1 MMKKLETK
9 LETKNFMSKNRFY
22 KASMS
27 ETLGNRYN
35 SPTKNIVNL
44 YSRWSNGGSGILMT
58 GNVMVDRNA
67 LGEPGNIVIEDE
79 RDITLLKNWA
89 KVGTQNNN
97 HLWMQIN
104 HPGKQSPK
112 NLSKEPVAPS
122 SIPVGGNLSNVFNHP
137 RALKHDEILGII
149 KRFGNTAY
157 IAKKAGFTGVQIH
170 AAHGYLINQF
180 LSPYHNKRNDAWGG
194 SLENRMRFLMEVYH
208 EIRRRTG
215 EKFPIAVKLNSADFQ
230 RGGFTEEDSMKVL
243 KAIDKAGIDLIEISG
258 GNYENPVMFEGSNI
272 RESTK
277 KREAYF
283 LDYADKARKLVN
295 TPIVVTGGFRS
306 AEGMEAAINSG
317 SIDMVGIA
325 KSLVINPDLP
335 NQIINGTY
343 ITPDLPRITTNVK
356 FIDKKLGSMLEL
368 SWYEAQFYLMAHGKN
383 PNLKLNIWRALW
395 ISFKKN
401 GIISFTKRR

>member
-1 MMKKLETK
+1 
-9 LETKNFMSKNRFY
+9 
-22 KASMS
+22 
-27 ETLGNRYN
+27 
-35 SPTKNIVNL
+35 
-44 YSRWSNGGSGILMT
+44 MT

-258 GNYENPVMFEGSNI
+258 
-272 RESTK
+272 
-277 KREAYF
+277 
-283 LDYADKARKLVN
+283 
-295 TPIVVTGGFRS
+295 
-306 AEGMEAAINSG
+306 
-317 SIDMVGIA
+317 
-325 KSLVINPDLP
+325 VIMKILLCLKEVISVRVPK
-335 NQIINGTY
+335 
-343 ITPDLPRITTNVK
+343 NVK
-356 FIDKKLGSMLEL
+356 LYFFRLC
-368 SWYEAQFYLMAHGKN
+368 
-383 PNLKLNIWRALW
+383 R
-395 ISFKKN
+395 
-401 GIISFTKRR
+401 

>member
-157 IAKKAGFTGVQIH
+157 IAKKSRLYRCT
-170 AAHGYLINQF
+170 NSCRTW
-180 LSPYHNKRNDAWGG
+180 LSY
-194 SLENRMRFLMEVYH
+194 
-208 EIRRRTG
+208 
-215 EKFPIAVKLNSADFQ
+215 
-230 RGGFTEEDSMKVL
+230 
-243 KAIDKAGIDLIEISG
+243 
-258 GNYENPVMFEGSNI
+258 
-272 RESTK
+272 
-277 KREAYF
+277 
-283 LDYADKARKLVN
+283 
-295 TPIVVTGGFRS
+295 
-306 AEGMEAAINSG
+306 
-317 SIDMVGIA
+317 
-325 KSLVINPDLP
+325 
-335 NQIINGTY
+335 
-343 ITPDLPRITTNVK
+343 
-356 FIDKKLGSMLEL
+356 
-368 SWYEAQFYLMAHGKN
+368 
-383 PNLKLNIWRALW
+383 
-395 ISFKKN
+395 
-401 GIISFTKRR
+401 

>member
-1 MMKKLETK
+1 
-9 LETKNFMSKNRFY
+9 
-22 KASMS
+22 
-27 ETLGNRYN
+27 
-35 SPTKNIVNL
+35 
-44 YSRWSNGGSGILMT
+44 
-58 GNVMVDRNA
+58 
-67 LGEPGNIVIEDE
+67 
-79 RDITLLKNWA
+79 
-89 KVGTQNNN
+89 
-97 HLWMQIN
+97 
-104 HPGKQSPK
+104 
-112 NLSKEPVAPS
+112 
-122 SIPVGGNLSNVFNHP
+122 
-137 RALKHDEILGII
+137 
-149 KRFGNTAY
+149 
-157 IAKKAGFTGVQIH
+157 
-170 AAHGYLINQF
+170 
-180 LSPYHNKRNDAWGG
+180 
-194 SLENRMRFLMEVYH
+194 MRFLMEVYH

-215 EKFPIAVKLNSADFQ
+215 EQFPIAVKLNSADFQ

-325 KSLVINPDLP
+325 KPLVINPDLP

-356 FIDKKLGSMLEL
+356 FIDKKLGSMIEL
-368 SWYEAQFYLMAHGKN
+368 SWYEAQFYLMAHGKI
-383 PNLKLNIWRALW
+383 LILN
-395 ISFKKN
+395 
-401 GIISFTKRR
+401 

>member
-258 GNYENPVMFEGSNI
+258 GNYENPVMFEGSNT

-325 KSLVINPDLP
+325 KPLVINPDLP

>member
-79 RDITLLKNWA
+79 RDITLLKNCA

-104 HPGKQSPK
+104 HPVKQSPK

-137 RALKHDEILGII
+137 RALKHDEILEII
-149 KRFGNTAY
+149 KCFGNTAY

-215 EKFPIAVKLNSADFQ
+215 EQFPIAVKLNSADFQ

-325 KSLVINPDLP
+325 KPLVINPDLP

-356 FIDKKLGSMLEL
+356 FIDKKLGSMIEL
-368 SWYEAQFYLMAHGKN
+368 SWYEAQFYLMAHGKI
-383 PNLKLNIWRALW
+383 LILN
-395 ISFKKN
+395 
-401 GIISFTKRR
+401 

>member
-1 MMKKLETK
+1 
-9 LETKNFMSKNRFY
+9 
-22 KASMS
+22 
-27 ETLGNRYN
+27 
-35 SPTKNIVNL
+35 
-44 YSRWSNGGSGILMT
+44 
-58 GNVMVDRNA
+58 
-67 LGEPGNIVIEDE
+67 
-79 RDITLLKNWA
+79 
-89 KVGTQNNN
+89 
-97 HLWMQIN
+97 MQ
-104 HPGKQSPK
+104 
-112 NLSKEPVAPS
+112 
-122 SIPVGGNLSNVFNHP
+122 
-137 RALKHDEILGII
+137 
-149 KRFGNTAY
+149 
-157 IAKKAGFTGVQIH
+157 KKAGFTGVQIH

-215 EKFPIAVKLNSADFQ
+215 EQFPIAVKLNSADFQ

-325 KSLVINPDLP
+325 KPLVINPDLP

-356 FIDKKLGSMLEL
+356 FIDKKLGSMIEL
-368 SWYEAQFYLMAHGKN
+368 SWYEAQFYLMAHGKI
-383 PNLKLNIWRALW
+383 LILN
-395 ISFKKN
+395 
-401 GIISFTKRR
+401 

>member
-58 GNVMVDRNA
+58 GKVMVDRNA

-258 GNYENPVMFEGSNI
+258 GNYENPVMFEGSNT

-325 KSLVINPDLP
+325 KPLVINPDLP

>member
-9 LETKNFMSKNRFY
+9 LETKNFMSKNRCY

-89 KVGTQNNN
+89 KVETQNNN

-137 RALKHDEILGII
+137 RALKHDGILEII

-215 EKFPIAVKLNSADFQ
+215 EQFPIAVKLNSADFQ

-317 SIDMVGIA
+317 SIDMVGIS
-325 KSLVINPDLP
+325 KPLVINPDLP

-356 FIDKKLGSMLEL
+356 FIDKKLGSMIEL
-368 SWYEAQFYLMAHGKN
+368 SWYEAQFYLMAHGKI
-383 PNLKLNIWRALW
+383 LILN
-395 ISFKKN
+395 
-401 GIISFTKRR
+401 

>member
-122 SIPVGGNLSNVFNHP
+122 SIPVGGSLSNVFNHP

-325 KSLVINPDLP
+325 KPLVINPDLP

-368 SWYEAQFYLMAHGKN
+368 SWYEAQFYLMAHGKY
-383 PNLKLNIWRALW
+383 PNLKLKIWRALW

>member
-9 LETKNFMSKNRFY
+9 LETKIFMSKNRFY

-325 KSLVINPDLP
+325 KPLVINPDLP

>member
-44 YSRWSNGGSGILMT
+44 YSRWSNGGSGILMI

-137 RALKHDEILGII
+137 RALKHDEILEII

-215 EKFPIAVKLNSADFQ
+215 EQFPIAVKLNSADFQ

-325 KSLVINPDLP
+325 KPLVINPDLP

-356 FIDKKLGSMLEL
+356 FIDKKLGSMIEL
-368 SWYEAQFYLMAHGKN
+368 SWYEAQFYLMAHGKI
-383 PNLKLNIWRALW
+383 LILN
-395 ISFKKN
+395 
-401 GIISFTKRR
+401 

>member
-1 MMKKLETK
+1 MKKLETK

>member
-58 GNVMVDRNA
+58 GKVMVDRNA

-194 SLENRMRFLMEVYH
+194 SL
-208 EIRRRTG
+208 
-215 EKFPIAVKLNSADFQ
+215 
-230 RGGFTEEDSMKVL
+230 
-243 KAIDKAGIDLIEISG
+243 
-258 GNYENPVMFEGSNI
+258 
-272 RESTK
+272 
-277 KREAYF
+277 
-283 LDYADKARKLVN
+283 
-295 TPIVVTGGFRS
+295 
-306 AEGMEAAINSG
+306 
-317 SIDMVGIA
+317 
-325 KSLVINPDLP
+325 
-335 NQIINGTY
+335 
-343 ITPDLPRITTNVK
+343 
-356 FIDKKLGSMLEL
+356 
-368 SWYEAQFYLMAHGKN
+368 
-383 PNLKLNIWRALW
+383 
-395 ISFKKN
+395 
-401 GIISFTKRR
+401 

>member
-157 IAKKAGFTGVQIH
+157 IAKKQALQVYKFMPHMVIL
-170 AAHGYLINQF
+170 LINF
-180 LSPYHNKRNDAWGG
+180 YH
-194 SLENRMRFLMEVYH
+194 L
-208 EIRRRTG
+208 
-215 EKFPIAVKLNSADFQ
+215 
-230 RGGFTEEDSMKVL
+230 
-243 KAIDKAGIDLIEISG
+243 
-258 GNYENPVMFEGSNI
+258 
-272 RESTK
+272 
-277 KREAYF
+277 
-283 LDYADKARKLVN
+283 
-295 TPIVVTGGFRS
+295 
-306 AEGMEAAINSG
+306 
-317 SIDMVGIA
+317 
-325 KSLVINPDLP
+325 
-335 NQIINGTY
+335 
-343 ITPDLPRITTNVK
+343 ITTNE
-356 FIDKKLGSMLEL
+356 M
-368 SWYEAQFYLMAHGKN
+368 MHGEVA
-383 PNLKLNIWRALW
+383 LKIVCV
-395 ISFKKN
+395 F
-401 GIISFTKRR
+401 

>member
-58 GNVMVDRNA
+58 GKVMVDRNA

-194 SLENRMRFLMEVYH
+194 RLENRMRFLMEVYH

-258 GNYENPVMFEGSNI
+258 GNYENPVMFEGSNT

-325 KSLVINPDLP
+325 KPLVINPDLP

>member
-122 SIPVGGNLSNVFNHP
+122 SIPVGRNLSNVFNHP

-157 IAKKAGFTGVQIH
+157 IAKNAGFTGVQIH

-194 SLENRMRFLMEVYH
+194 SLENRMRFLMEVYY

-325 KSLVINPDLP
+325 KPLVINPDLP

-356 FIDKKLGSMLEL
+356 FID
-368 SWYEAQFYLMAHGKN
+368 
-383 PNLKLNIWRALW
+383 
-395 ISFKKN
+395 
-401 GIISFTKRR
+401 

>member
-122 SIPVGGNLSNVFNHP
+122 SIPVGENLSNVFNHP

-208 EIRRRTG
+208 EIRRVQ
-215 EKFPIAVKLNSADFQ
+215 VKN
-230 RGGFTEEDSMKVL
+230 
-243 KAIDKAGIDLIEISG
+243 
-258 GNYENPVMFEGSNI
+258 
-272 RESTK
+272 
-277 KREAYF
+277 F
-283 LDYADKARKLVN
+283 LL
-295 TPIVVTGGFRS
+295 
-306 AEGMEAAINSG
+306 
-317 SIDMVGIA
+317 
-325 KSLVINPDLP
+325 L
-335 NQIINGTY
+335 
-343 ITPDLPRITTNVK
+343 
-356 FIDKKLGSMLEL
+356 L
-368 SWYEAQFYLMAHGKN
+368 S
-383 PNLKLNIWRALW
+383 
-395 ISFKKN
+395 
-401 GIISFTKRR
+401 

>member
-1 MMKKLETK
+1 MTKKLETK
-9 LETKNFMSKNRFY
+9 LVMKNFTSKNRFF

-27 ETLGNRYN
+27 ETLGDRYN
-35 SPTKNIVNL
+35 SPTKGIVNL
-44 YSRWSNGGSGILMT
+44 YSRWSTGGAGILMT

-79 RDITLLKNWA
+79 RDITILEHWA
-89 KVGTQNNN
+89 KAGTQNNN

-112 NLSKEPVAPS
+112 HLSKEPLAPS
-122 SIPVGGNLSNVFNHP
+122 AIPIGGTMANAFSPP
-137 RALKHDEILGII
+137 RSLNQTEILDII

-157 IAKKAGFTGVQIH
+157 IAKKAGFTGIQIH

-180 LSPYHNKRNDAWGG
+180 LSPHHNQRNDEWGG
-194 SLENRMRFLMEVYH
+194 SLKNRMRFLMEVYH
-208 EIRRRTG
+208 EIRRRIG
-215 EKFPIAVKLNSADFQ
+215 ENFPIAVKLNSADFQ
-230 RGGFTEEDSMKVL
+230 RGGFTEEESMKVL
-243 KAIDKAGIDLIEISG
+243 EAVDIAGIDLIEISG

-283 LDYADKARKLVN
+283 LDYADKARQLVKA
-295 TPIVVTGGFRS
+295 PIVVTGGFRT
-306 AEGMEAAINSG
+306 AEAMEDAINNG

-325 KSLVINPDLP
+325 KPLAINPDLP
-335 NQIINGTY
+335 KQINNGIYKTS
-343 ITPDLPRITTNVK
+343 DLPKLTTNIK

-368 SWYEAQFYLMAHGKN
+368 SWYEAQFYLMAHGKS

-401 GIISFTKRR
+401 GITSFTRRR

>member
-194 SLENRMRFLMEVYH
+194 SL
-208 EIRRRTG
+208 
-215 EKFPIAVKLNSADFQ
+215 
-230 RGGFTEEDSMKVL
+230 
-243 KAIDKAGIDLIEISG
+243 
-258 GNYENPVMFEGSNI
+258 
-272 RESTK
+272 
-277 KREAYF
+277 
-283 LDYADKARKLVN
+283 
-295 TPIVVTGGFRS
+295 
-306 AEGMEAAINSG
+306 
-317 SIDMVGIA
+317 
-325 KSLVINPDLP
+325 
-335 NQIINGTY
+335 
-343 ITPDLPRITTNVK
+343 
-356 FIDKKLGSMLEL
+356 
-368 SWYEAQFYLMAHGKN
+368 
-383 PNLKLNIWRALW
+383 
-395 ISFKKN
+395 
-401 GIISFTKRR
+401 

>member
-1 MMKKLETK
+1 MKKLETK

-58 GNVMVDRNA
+58 GKVMVDRNA

-258 GNYENPVMFEGSNI
+258 GNYENPVMFEGSNT

-325 KSLVINPDLP
+325 KPLVINPDLP

>member
-1 MMKKLETK
+1 MKKLETK

-27 ETLGNRYN
+27 ETLGKRYN

-258 GNYENPVMFEGSNI
+258 GNYENPVMFEGSNT

-325 KSLVINPDLP
+325 KPLVINPDLP